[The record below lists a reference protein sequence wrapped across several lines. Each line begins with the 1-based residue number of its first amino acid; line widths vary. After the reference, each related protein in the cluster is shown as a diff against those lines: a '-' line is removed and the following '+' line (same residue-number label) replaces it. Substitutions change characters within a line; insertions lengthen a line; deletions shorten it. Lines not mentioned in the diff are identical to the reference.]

1 MAQIGEQRKAEEG
14 AFMSA
19 YWNFRKSI
27 ATPEDREEY
36 WLSVIDGVNALEQ
49 QFNKNP
55 YFQGI
60 LIACVA
66 DLEERFKCAEGDYA
80 PQKDKRFIELVNF
93 ARKRNGLPEL
103 CYKAVA
109 T

>member
-1 MAQIGEQRKAEEG
+1 MAQIGDAQKAEES
-14 AFMSA
+14 AFMGT

-27 ATPEDREEY
+27 GTPEDNENY
-36 WLSVIDGVNALEQ
+36 WLSVVNGVNALEE
-49 QFNKNP
+49 QFGKKP
-55 YFQGI
+55 YYQNI

-66 DLEERFKCAEGDYA
+66 DLEERFKGADRNV
-80 PQKDKRFIELVNF
+80 PMKDKRFIELVNF